1 MLDREGD
8 SPTGTPAPDL
18 DSTALLLSR
27 IREGSTEARE
37 RLFARV
43 VPTLQR
49 WAHRRLPDRA
59 RDVLDTD
66 DLVQVTVL
74 RALVRL
80 DDFQYQGDGAFLAY
94 LRQIL
99 LNAIREKIRRAGRR
113 PPHVTLD
120 EDLLDRGPPI
130 LETLIGREPIV
141 RYEKA
146 LESLPAEA
154 RQLLILRLEFE
165 YSHREIAEALGRP
178 SEDAARMSVARAL
191 VRLKRAMNAA

>member
-1 MLDREGD
+1 MQDGEGD
-8 SPTGTPAPDL
+8 APAGGSGPDL
-18 DSTALLLSR
+18 DSTASLLAR
-27 IREGSTEARE
+27 IRGGSNQARE

-59 RDVLDTD
+59 RDLLDTD

-80 DDFQYQGDGAFLAY
+80 DDFEYQGEGAFLAY

-99 LNAIREKIRRAGRR
+99 LNAIRERIRRSGRK
-113 PPHVTLD
+113 PQHVSLD
-120 EDLLDRGPPI
+120 EDVLDRGPPV
-130 LETLIGREPIV
+130 LEELIGREALR
-141 RYEKA
+141 RYEEA
-146 LESLPAEA
+146 LGSLPAEM
-154 RQLLILRLEFE
+154 QQVLILRLEFE

-191 VRLKRAMNAA
+191 VRLKRAMSAP